1 MVSFYNRQ
9 QELQALAQRWEAP
22 DAQFLLLY
30 GRRRVGKTYLLQ
42 HFLGDKR
49 QAYFL
54 AAQTSLP
61 DNLSQ
66 LAEAVLSAV
75 PGSGYSAAD
84 LPTLN
89 SILRFISSAAKE
101 SRLAV
106 VLDEFQYLLQQD
118 PSLPSQI
125 QAWWDTD
132 GIRSKV
138 FLVLCGSHLG
148 MMDGLGGAQ
157 QPLFGRFTFGY
168 KLPPMRY
175 DDIASFYESS
185 RYSCRQ
191 KLVAYGVLGGTPR
204 YHALVNPRVDLG
216 KNLCNLIMSPLGT
229 LHSEPEV
236 LMSSSQVRDPTPYNA
251 VLLAIA
257 SGCTKFNEI
266 AQRVDSSTSQL
277 SFYLKSLLD
286 LEWITRERPFA
297 EASEKRAIY
306 AISDNFLL
314 FWYRFVAALR
324 SHLEL
329 QDVSLVY
336 RMRVQPHLDDFMGRY
351 VFEDICLQYLKKSA
365 ASRHDLQI
373 SDAGR
378 YWSRDG
384 SVEIDI
390 VGDLDDGTTLACECK
405 WSSSPVGVSV
415 YYELMRK
422 VSRLPP
428 PRGTGLVQYAL
439 FSAAGFD
446 ETMVEAAERDDVILV
461 SGEDLVTAP
470 QRGQR
475 HRLEN

>member
-1 MVSFYNRQ
+1 MVTFYNRQ
-9 QELQALAQRWEAP
+9 EELQALTQRWEAP
-22 DAQFLLLY
+22 DGQFALLY

-42 HFLGDKR
+42 HFLEGKPH
-49 QAYFL
+49 AYFL
-54 AAQTSLP
+54 AAQTSLA

-66 LAEAVLSAV
+66 LAEAVLLAV
-75 PGSGYSAAD
+75 PGSGYTAAD

-89 SILRFISSAAKE
+89 SILRFIGSAASKT
-101 SRLAV
+101 RLAI

-157 QPLFGRFTFGY
+157 QPLFGRFTFRY

-175 DDIASFYESS
+175 DDIARFYDSS
-185 RYSCRQ
+185 RCSSRE
-191 KLVAYGVLGGTPR
+191 KLMAYGVLGGTPR
-204 YHALVNPRVDLG
+204 YHALLNARVDLG
-216 KNLCNLIMSPLGT
+216 RNICDLILSPLGT

-266 AQRVDSSTSQL
+266 AQRVDSSTPQL
-277 SFYLKSLLD
+277 SFYLKSLLE

-297 EASEKRAIY
+297 ETSEKRSIY
-306 AISDNFLL
+306 AIADNFLL
-314 FWYRFVAALR
+314 FWYRFVASLR
-324 SHLEL
+324 SQLEL
-329 QDVSLVY
+329 QEVSRVY
-336 RMRVQPHLDDFMGRY
+336 KTRVLPHLDDFMGRY
-351 VFEDICLQYLKKSA
+351 VFEDICLQYLKKNA
-365 ASRHDLQI
+365 TSRHDLQI
-373 SDAGR
+373 RDAGR

-422 VSRLPP
+422 VSLLPP
-428 PRGTGLVQYAL
+428 PRGTGLVRHAL

-446 ETMVEAAERDDVILV
+446 ESMVETAARDDVILV
-461 SGEDLVTAP
+461 SGEEL
-470 QRGQR
+470 
-475 HRLEN
+475 L